1 MHIVHILYSTGL
13 IGKRERAINIS
24 FLLVPGLSSPYGLA
38 FALQPNDSRTINFTL
53 AILRLQENHFLED
66 LYRKWWQT
74 SDTCSQEENARKN
87 VQILYRTILFQ
98 DKNIIINK
106 AIAWE
111 YRPNVIMN
119 PLP

>member
-13 IGKRERAINIS
+13 VGKRERAKNIS

-87 VQILYRTILFQ
+87 VQILYRTIVFQ
-98 DKNIIINK
+98 DKNIFSIFKQSNSMG
-106 AIAWE
+106 
-111 YRPNVIMN
+111 V
-119 PLP
+119 

>member
-13 IGKRERAINIS
+13 VGKRERAKNIS

-87 VQILYRTILFQ
+87 VQILYRILYSLFQ
-98 DKNIIINK
+98 DKNIFSIFKQSNSMG
-106 AIAWE
+106 
-111 YRPNVIMN
+111 V
-119 PLP
+119 